1 MDEKRLFIA
10 ISLPAPQ
17 MKRIAEAQ
25 VALRKHFP
33 QSCIRWVQPQ
43 NIHLTLFFLG
53 QVPIEK
59 ISQITS
65 AMTFSAQNIKPIN
78 LEISDLGAFPYLNKP
93 NVIWL
98 GAKSDPQIFSLFD
111 TLKDQLIRAKF
122 SIESRPLS
130 LHLTLARV
138 SRNASNTE
146 RDQIAKTLAKINIAS
161 LGMSMVDSIQLYESD
176 LRPTGPIYTR
186 LASIEFGSSN

>member
-10 ISLPAPQ
+10 ISLPDPQ

-53 QVPIEK
+53 QVPIER
-59 ISQITS
+59 ISQITF

-78 LEISDLGAFPYLNKP
+78 LEISDLGAFSFKQTQCYLVRGK
-93 NVIWL
+93 
-98 GAKSDPQIFSLFD
+98 K
-111 TLKDQLIRAKF
+111 
-122 SIESRPLS
+122 
-130 LHLTLARV
+130 
-138 SRNASNTE
+138 
-146 RDQIAKTLAKINIAS
+146 
-161 LGMSMVDSIQLYESD
+161 
-176 LRPTGPIYTR
+176 
-186 LASIEFGSSN
+186 